1 MWQVFELKSEP
12 VAGCTR
18 CKAAGRMI
26 GMFRVLTNR
35 DQLQSWDMKDKR
47 NWRLLNVTTRHR
59 ATGGRA
65 TGCCCCCCCCC
76 GCWPLMLKRRWRRG
90 MWRAITSIRHA
101 TLRDTF
107 HLALTRS
114 YSRHGQT
121 ANSVPCARRRSI
133 HNTFTMQ
140 LFESDKRVQIIS
152 CIKTWSSSRPSLASS
167 ISMVS

>member
-65 TGCCCCCCCCC
+65 TGCCCCCCCC

-121 ANSVPCARRRSI
+121 AFRAHVAVAFITLSLCSFLKATNVCRSF
-133 HNTFTMQ
+133 HA
-140 LFESDKRVQIIS
+140 
-152 CIKTWSSSRPSLASS
+152 SRLGLRPGLAWHPRFPWL
-167 ISMVS
+167 VRFL